1 MDTQTEMHR
10 YIIDWKVGKTIKVGD
25 ASRQE
30 EFEV

>member
-1 MDTQTEMHR
+1 MDTQTQMHR
-10 YIIDWKVGKTIKVGD
+10 YIDWKVGKTIKAGD